1 MNIATL
7 LSLNAEMMPAA
18 SALSADRDW
27 SYGELRDAA
36 ARFSGWLAA
45 NGYQPGDVVVTIQE
59 ISGAHV
65 AGMFG
70 AWAAGLQV
78 TPLNFRLRAAEIRQ
92 SVLASDAALVISD
105 ERYRQAASE
114 ALDGLTDAPRLV
126 STAFVTELMSGAG
139 ASGPARLD
147 VTELEERAAA
157 IVLLTSGTTGQPKPV
172 TLRHGDLFLDVVGRM
187 EPPDGV
193 PRGKALLAVP
203 SYHVAGLGQLL
214 SSIYT
219 GRPLVAMTQFD
230 PDLWLAEVTRQ
241 RIQYAFVVPTM
252 LNRILSS
259 ARFGQADL
267 SSLALISYGAAP
279 ASPALVEQA
288 IRLLPATCDL
298 ANAYGQTETRGTVT
312 ILDPDDHRRTRD
324 GPGRERA
331 LARLASVGRAV
342 PGVELQIWLDGDAAR
357 PAASGET
364 GEVAVRR
371 TGEVSFRPTGDLGYL
386 DDEGYLFLAGR
397 AVDRIIRGGENI
409 DPVEI
414 EHVLDQF
421 PGIAE
426 SAIVGAP
433 DDDWGEV
440 LVGFVVSSGDEKPDA
455 GQLRSFVRQRLAS
468 YKVPDRFVVMDSLP
482 RNALGKIQRNLLRE
496 RL

>member
-7 LSLNAEMMPAA
+7 LSLTAEMMPAA

-27 SYGELRDAA
+27 SYGELSYAA
-36 ARFSGWLAA
+36 AGFSAWLAA
-45 NGYQPGDVVVTIQE
+45 NGHEPGDVIVTIQE

-78 TPLNFRLRAAEIRQ
+78 TPLNFRLRVGEIRQ
-92 SVLASDAALVISD
+92 SVLASGAALVISD
-105 ERYRQAASE
+105 ERYWQTASQ

-126 STAFVTELMSGAG
+126 STAFVTELMSSAG
-139 ASGPARLD
+139 PSGPVRLD
-147 VTELEERAAA
+147 VTELEERAPA
-157 IVLLTSGTTGQPKPV
+157 IILLTSGTTGQPKPV

-187 EPPDGV
+187 EPPDGE
-193 PRGKALLAVP
+193 PRGKTLLAVP
-203 SYHVAGLGQLL
+203 SYHVAGLGQML

-230 PDLWLAEVTRQ
+230 PDFWLQEVARQ
-241 RIQYAFVVPTM
+241 RVQYAFLVPTM
-252 LNRILSS
+252 LNRILASPG
-259 ARFGQADL
+259 FGQADL
-267 SSLALISYGAAP
+267 SSLELISYGAAP
-279 ASPALVEQA
+279 ASPALVERA
-288 IRLLPATCDL
+288 ISLLPATCGL

-312 ILDPDDHRRTRD
+312 ILDPDDHRRAGS
-324 GPGRERA
+324 GPDRERA

-342 PGVELQIWLDGDAAR
+342 PGVELQIWLDRDAR
-357 PAASGET
+357 LAATGET

-371 TGEVSFRPTGDLGYL
+371 TGETSFRPTGDLGYL
-386 DDEGYLFLAGR
+386 DDDGYLFLVGR
-397 AVDRIIRGGENI
+397 AIDRIIRGGENI

-414 EHVLDQF
+414 EHILDQF
-421 PGIAE
+421 PGITE
-426 SAIVGAP
+426 SAIVGAA

-440 LVGFVVSSGDEKPDA
+440 LVGFIVPSSEQEPDT

-468 YKVPDRFVVMDSLP
+468 YKVPDRFVVMGSLP